1 MKKILITGMTASQCA
16 NETITRNMSFSGLL
30 KRAFE
35 HAGYEVDLLVP
46 SLSWTKEDLQQYEK
60 VLVGL
65 APVTSLS
72 AHYSYGAL
80 HTMDLLL
87 GDFRMVFYIDA
98 PEPVKITSG
107 FNAWYTDT
115 SNMTKKFYS
124 ARRDYKEAAKVENEE
139 RFARVIGHLMND
151 MWHMTLYPT
160 LPWDYAGDKPIG
172 QLPSGA
178 NKAIRGINLDAFGIN
193 DSSYPAHKTKYDDVF
208 AIDQAKTRWARNIQL
223 TTNTEFTPMRKTKAW
238 TDAEVQEQIRK
249 SKAVVL
255 TPYPSSG
262 TWWSYRYL
270 QAISSLTPVV
280 TEWRESAST
289 GMAGWNMLVS
299 SIDEMGLSDL
309 NMVAGVQYG
318 SYLGSIQSKDNA
330 ALMLEYTLLLKE
342 PTQ

>member
-1 MKKILITGMTASQCA
+1 M
-16 NETITRNMSFSGLL
+16 
-30 KRAFE
+30 
-35 HAGYEVDLLVP
+35 
-46 SLSWTKEDLQQYEK
+46 
-60 VLVGL
+60 
-65 APVTSLS
+65 
-72 AHYSYGAL
+72 
-80 HTMDLLL
+80 
-87 GDFRMVFYIDA
+87 
-98 PEPVKITSG
+98 
-107 FNAWYTDT
+107 
-115 SNMTKKFYS
+115 
-124 ARRDYKEAAKVENEE
+124 
-139 RFARVIGHLMND
+139 
-151 MWHMTLYPT
+151 
-160 LPWDYAGDKPIG
+160 G

-178 NKAIRGINLDAFGIN
+178 NKAIRGINLYAFGIN